1 MLGHAFVEIEDRGL
15 IRDVAGLAV
24 PVMKSRMRSRFA
36 FADQI
41 KGIVAASTVSL
52 ASRRPKEGRPLAFPK
67 AAVFSRQLTDP
78 AMSHGVDR
86 NGAHGRCPHRPRD
99 TGRSQKSCLIEA
111 LVNTKNCYI
120 SGAQNLRPRP
130 IFDAQETT
138 SPLRRLPSPGAVR
151 PLPALPRLPSS
162 ALLEGLA

>member
-1 MLGHAFVEIEDRGL
+1 MPLTNWRKHSTRISASAVTGKTNLQAFWARVACHAGPCIVEIEDRGL

-52 ASRRPKEGRPLAFPK
+52 ASRRPKEDRPLAFPK
-67 AAVFSRQLTDP
+67 AAVFLRQLTDP
-78 AMSHGVDR
+78 VMSHGVDR

-99 TGRSQKSCLIEA
+99 TGRSQKELPDRTPRKHEK
-111 LVNTKNCYI
+111 LLYFW
-120 SGAQNLRPRP
+120 GAK
-130 IFDAQETT
+130 
-138 SPLRRLPSPGAVR
+138 
-151 PLPALPRLPSS
+151 
-162 ALLEGLA
+162 LATQADF